1 MKIRLTDEFEVFA
14 RTAGYTVEYLEDAV
28 EIYNLGGEIRFLVH
42 RVGADVVIESAE
54 RARDYSVEAKTS
66 TEIDAER
73 YLTYV
78 LGGSVRDALGL
89 ATIVTGFLTEGA
101 PGVSIT
107 DAPRVTTLEWVGEP
121 GREVQLSGPGKH
133 SGEAFSFAMK
143 LSLEELRASFAAQD
157 GLPLYAFL
165 HRDAA
170 SVTTPQ
176 EDSLSEVGRRLFTS
190 LAAKSGQTLDDP
202 LNVVPFDGGV
212 AVVRAVRGGGK
223 IFVAEDGSVMYR
235 GSSYTFERAL
245 EEFRAGERTP
255 LESFR

>member
-1 MKIRLTDEFEVFA
+1 MNIRLTDEFEVFA
-14 RTAGYTVEYLEDAV
+14 RSAGYTVEYLEDAV

-42 RVGADVVIESAE
+42 RVEADVLVEFAE
-54 RARDYSVEAKTS
+54 RARDYSVQVQAS
-66 TEIDAER
+66 TESDAER

-78 LGGSVRDALGL
+78 LGGSVRDVLGL
-89 ATIVTGFLTEGA
+89 PTIVTGFLSEGA
-101 PGVSIT
+101 PEVSIT
-107 DAPRVTTLEWVGEP
+107 HAPRVTVLESIAEP
-121 GREVQLSGPGKH
+121 GRRVQLFGAEVDN
-133 SGEAFSFAMK
+133 GEMLSHVMTF
-143 LSLEELRASFAAQD
+143 SLEELRASFAAPD
-157 GLPLYAFL
+157 GMPLFAFVR
-165 HRDAA
+165 RDAPPA
-170 SVTTPQ
+170 STPQ
-176 EDSLSEVGRRLFTS
+176 IEALSEVGRGLFHS

-235 GSSYTFERAL
+235 GSAYTFERAL

>member
-1 MKIRLTDEFEVFA
+1 MNIRLTDEFEVFA

-28 EIYNLGGEIRFLVH
+28 EIYNLGGEIRSLVH
-42 RVGADVVIESAE
+42 RVGAEVVIESAE

-73 YLTYV
+73 YLTYE
-78 LGGSVRDALGL
+78 LGGPFREALGL
-89 ATIVTGFLTEGA
+89 RVIVTGFVSVGA
-101 PGVSIT
+101 PEVLIT
-107 DAPRVTTLEWVGEP
+107 YAPRVTTLEWTGEP
-121 GREVQLSGPGKH
+121 DRKVQLFGPGKH
-133 SGEAFSFAMK
+133 SGEIFSFAMK
-143 LSLEELRASFAAQD
+143 LSLAELRASFAAED

-165 HRDAA
+165 HRDDA
-170 SVTTPQ
+170 SASTSQV
-176 EDSLSEVGRRLFTS
+176 EALGEIGRGLFHS
-190 LAAKSGQTLDDP
+190 LAAKAGQTLDDP
-202 LNVVPFDGGV
+202 LNVIPFDGGV
-212 AVVRAVRGGGK
+212 AVIRAVRGGGK